1 MECALS
7 KHCTIK
13 RLVRPPRALIKRF
26 SLVSQVVE
34 LRTQIPDLR
43 RQNKQLERIACL
55 DGLTGLANRRAM
67 HDALETDLPAAL
79 VLVDIDNM
87 HDLNERFGHPAGDAC
102 LVAAAQAITRAIRPE
117 DLAVRLGGDE
127 FAVLV
132 SGSLAQTHLDVLTQ
146 RLKRDVEAKASS
158 IVKGESVTASVAGAR
173 LEWRDGFDT
182 LYARADATLYRNK
195 QNRVSR
201 RG

>member
-1 MECALS
+1 MIAS
-7 KHCTIK
+7 
-13 RLVRPPRALIKRF
+13 LVRPPRALTRRF
-26 SLVSQVVE
+26 SLMSHVLE
-34 LRTQIPDLR
+34 LRAQIADLR
-43 RQNKQLERIACL
+43 RQNKHLERIACL

-67 HDALETDLPAAL
+67 HDTLATDLPAAL
-79 VLVDIDNM
+79 VLIDIDNM

-102 LVAAAQAITRAIRPE
+102 LVAAAQAITKATRPQ
-117 DLAVRLGGDE
+117 DLGVRLGGDE

-132 SGSLAQTHLDVLTQ
+132 CGSLRQVHLDVLTQ

-158 IVKGESVTASVAGAR
+158 ILKGERVTASVAGAR
-173 LEWRDGFDT
+173 LDPQDDFDA
-182 LYARADATLYRNK
+182 LYARADAKLYHNK